1 VKVDLSDKTAMVPA
15 AATGSPSPEAQA
27 KDYVSVLAPFD
38 GVVTRRNIDVGNLV
52 QADATS
58 GTFMFTVC
66 RRARNEIVVLFPEV
80 TSVHIAGPRSPVR
93 P

>member
-15 AATGSPSPEAQA
+15 AATGSPSPRTMTWRP
-27 KDYVSVLAPFD
+27 LD
-38 GVVTRRNIDVGNLV
+38 GVVTRRNIDVGLV

-66 RRARNEIVVLFPEV
+66 RLTRNEIVLLSPEV
-80 TSVHIAGPRSPVR
+80 TSVHIAGARSPVR